1 MLDKLRIGPKLLLA
15 PTMVLLLLILSSASA
30 WYGMVRQNTSMEN
43 MVQVRMAHL
52 KAALDV
58 AGDARYAHGNM
69 YQLLSWTNGSF
80 ARARLDALEQQIKQR
95 HGDIAKQLSTLR
107 ATSTGAELSMID
119 GATSALAAYRKAVL
133 ETLEMAQMDLSI
145 AANSMIKADSQFGQ
159 LNTQLGKL
167 AALETALSTQAHAA
181 AVEQFHSLGWTLL
194 VTVLLS
200 IAVSVLATFL
210 VRRAMLT
217 EIRGIAEAVQQL
229 AAGQL
234 TPGKPKQ
241 GSDEIAATSRVLDQS
256 IAKLNQTLRTI
267 QSAVQSIDTASHEIA
282 VGNMDLSARTE
293 MQASSL
299 EQTSSAMETLTEA
312 VNDNAGNARRA
323 CELAAQASSL
333 AVQGGVAMQQAVTT
347 MATIDGGSVAVQQ
360 AGDSMGAIV
369 ASVQQVN
376 DIIQRVEQA
385 SAEQASGITEVNQ
398 AVAQMDDVTQQN
410 AALVEQAAAAAAS
423 LQEQAVTLSAAVA
436 VFTLDQSQTV
446 STALAVVAAPEAFQ
460 DTAGHAERRAV
471 NSPLRGNAAQ
481 AARRRSA

>member
-15 PTMVLLLLILSSASA
+15 PAMVLLLLILSSASA
-30 WYGMVRQNTSMEN
+30 WHGMVRQNASMEN

-58 AGDARYAHGNM
+58 AGDVRYAHSNM

-80 ARARLDALEQQIKQR
+80 AKARLDALEQQIKQR
-95 HGDIAKQLSTLR
+95 HGEIARQLSNLR
-107 ATSTGAELSMID
+107 ATSSGAELSMVD
-119 GATSALAAYRKAVL
+119 GAAGALAAYRKAVL
-133 ETLEMAQMDLSI
+133 ETMEMAQMDLSI
-145 AANSMIKADSQFGQ
+145 AANSMIKAESQFGQ

-167 AALETALSTQAHAA
+167 AALETTLGTQAHGA
-181 AVEQFHSLGWTLL
+181 AVEQFHSLGWALL
-194 VTVLLS
+194 TTVLLS
-200 IAVSVLATFL
+200 IVASVVVTFL

-299 EQTSSAMETLTEA
+299 EQTSSAMATLTEA

-323 CELAAQASSL
+323 SELAAQASSL
-333 AVQGGVAMQQAVTT
+333 AVQGGEAMQQAVST
-347 MATIDGGSVAVQQ
+347 MATIRGNSRQ
-360 AGDSMGAIV
+360 IV
-369 ASVQQVN
+369 
-376 DIIQRVEQA
+376 DIIGVIDGLSFQTNILA
-385 SAEQASGITEVNQ
+385 L
-398 AVAQMDDVTQQN
+398 N
-410 AALVEQAAAAAAS
+410 AAVEAARAG
-423 LQEQAVTLSAAVA
+423 VPGRGC
-436 VFTLDQSQTV
+436 
-446 STALAVVAAPEAFQ
+446 AVVAADVRTLE
-460 DTAGHAERRAV
+460 HR
-471 NSPLRGNAAQ
+471 
-481 AARRRSA
+481 